1 MNRKPLSLERKMLS
15 YFGLIAAASLLI
27 TLEFVWAIHKATPG
41 LVTGAQ
47 LLPHT
52 DAGGSS
58 VVTALHSLRNKALL
72 MFVVQAVVTL
82 TVLIMFMRRITGP
95 LQHMVEVA
103 SAISE
108 GDLSRAIQVRTGD
121 EIGLVGEMINGLTS
135 NIQELVA
142 LGLSTEVSLRAPMD
156 SLRRLRL
163 APEACR
169 SLDEIQT
176 RLADFRDM
184 MQTFKLFPAPPAASD
199 EKGNIGP

>member
-1 MNRKPLSLERKMLS
+1 MNGKPLSLERRMLS

-41 LVTGAQ
+41 LVAGAE
-47 LLPHT
+47 LLPHA

-58 VVTALHSLRNKALL
+58 VVTALHSLKNKALL

-95 LQHMVEVA
+95 LQHMVETA

-108 GDLSRAIQVRTGD
+108 GDLSRAIQVRTRD
-121 EIGLVGEMINGLTS
+121 EIGRVGEMINGLTS

-142 LGLSTEVSLRAPMD
+142 LGLSTELSLRAPID
-156 SLRRLRL
+156 TLRRLHL
-163 APEACR
+163 APEADR
-169 SLDEIQT
+169 HLNDIHM
-176 RLADFRDM
+176 RLTDFRDM
-184 MQTFKLFPAPPAASD
+184 MQTFTLFPAPPAASD
-199 EKGNIGP
+199 GKGDLGP